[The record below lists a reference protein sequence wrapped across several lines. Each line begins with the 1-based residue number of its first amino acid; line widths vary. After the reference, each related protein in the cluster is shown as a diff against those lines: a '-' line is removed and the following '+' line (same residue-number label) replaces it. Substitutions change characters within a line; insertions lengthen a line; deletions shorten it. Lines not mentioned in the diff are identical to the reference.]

1 MSKAPVQCLG
11 LIGLGLI
18 GSSIAHAAQA
28 YGLADSIVGYD
39 TDAATCRRFEEMGLA
54 GQCSAESAD
63 ILADCDM
70 VIIAVPIGAY
80 ADVCRAIAPVVKE
93 GAIISDAGSV
103 KKAAIGYMNN
113 ALPAHVHLVP
123 GHPIA
128 GTEHSGPD
136 AGFAE
141 LFDGRWCILTPQQA
155 TDEKA
160 VATCRAFWEGMGA
173 KIQIME
179 ADHHD
184 LVLAITSHLPHLIA
198 YTIVG
203 TADDLS
209 EDLKSE
215 VIQFSAG
222 GFRDF
227 TRIASSDPTMWRD
240 IFLHNK
246 EGVLNI
252 LQRFTEDLTALQ
264 KAIRRDN
271 GAFLF
276 DTFSRTREIRHRI
289 IEAGQAASTIPHAEP
304 GQQED
309 RSHTGGDPEQES
321 AI

>member
-1 MSKAPVQCLG
+1 
-11 LIGLGLI
+11 LGLI
-18 GSSIAHAAQA
+18 GSSIAHAAIA
-28 YGLADSIVGYD
+28 YGLAGRIVGYD
-39 TDAATCRRFEEMGLA
+39 SDAATCRRFEELGLA
-54 GQCSAESAD
+54 GECSAESAEV
-63 ILADCDM
+63 LSKCDM

-80 ADVCRAIAPVVKE
+80 SDVCSRIAPVLKD

-103 KKAAIGYMNN
+103 KNAAIAYMRDR
-113 ALPAHVHLVP
+113 LPGHVHIVP

-136 AGFAE
+136 AGFAG
-141 LFDGRWCILTPQQA
+141 LFDGRWCILTPQ
-155 TDEKA
+155 DNCCEEA
-160 VATCRAFWEGMGA
+160 VATCRSFWEGMGA
-173 KIQIME
+173 KIEIMD

-184 LVLAITSHLPHLIA
+184 LVLGITSHLPHLIA

-215 VIQFSAG
+215 VIQFSAS

-240 IFLHNK
+240 IFLYNK
-246 EGVLNI
+246 EAVLNI

-271 GAFLF
+271 GTFLF
-276 DTFSRTREIRHRI
+276 DTFSRTRDIRHRI
-289 IEAGQAASTIPHAEP
+289 IEAGQDAPSTPYGEHALRE
-304 GQQED
+304 GH
-309 RSHTGGDPEQES
+309 SHKDGDPE
-321 AI
+321 